1 MDNFHPQSGDLHVAV
16 GHEEGDFSL
25 RGIILFIV
33 VLVVSAAF
41 TFLAAAGLLRLFE
54 WVEVKYF
61 DTPATPVQQQ
71 LSEQR
76 GQMAKKEEVR
86 PQPFWYN
93 REIDAKALSKTF
105 PTPRLQDDDAA
116 DMNFF
121 QNNETQWLNSTGK
134 NEDGSIRIPIDQ
146 AIERVSEEG
155 LPTHLNGTFT
165 SEPPKGGLMAVAEAA
180 QNRVKAAGE
189 QVQPAPQNKK
199 K

>member
-41 TFLAAAGLLRLFE
+41 TFVAAAGLLRLFE

-76 GQMAKKEEVR
+76 GQMAKREEVR

-105 PTPRLQDDDAA
+105 ATPRLQDDDAA
-116 DMNFF
+116 DMDFF
-121 QNNETQWLNSTGK
+121 QNNETQWLNGTGK
-134 NEDGSIRIPIDQ
+134 TEDGSIRIPIDQ
-146 AIERVSEEG
+146 AIKLVSEQG
-155 LPTHLNGTFT
+155 LPPVNGTFT
-165 SEPPKGGLMAVAEAA
+165 PQPPLGGLMAVSEAA

-189 QVQPAPQNKK
+189 PVQPAAQSKK